1 MSVPVQLRRVLVG
14 AVLLLTLAGCDEA
27 PQGQNQAGD
36 VPAAGTAPVS
46 GPGQPAQGADT
57 LVPAQ
62 QLDLS
67 GSANGVF
74 TTASKAQCSTEPTT
88 PAFSWSAQGSLN
100 GSPVDISYNTNNYRG
115 PGSYN
120 VTGITDDRGGQMVLE
135 VGDPKSP
142 GSVQV
147 ASNGDTRGTFTI
159 GEDQKS
165 GTLDTE
171 LTGNDNQRVRIK
183 GSWKC

>member
-1 MSVPVQLRRVLVG
+1 MSPSVHLRRVLVG
-14 AVLLLTLAGCDEA
+14 AVLLLSVAGCDEA
-27 PQGQNQAGD
+27 PQGQPQIGGA
-36 VPAAGTAPVS
+36 PAAGTAPVS
-46 GPGQPAQGADT
+46 APGQPAQGRDT

-62 QLDLS
+62 QLALS

-74 TTASKAQCSTEPTT
+74 TAASKAECSIEPTT

-100 GSPVDISYNTNNYRG
+100 GSPVDIGYNTNNYRG
-115 PGSYN
+115 PGTYN
-120 VTGITDDRGGQMVLE
+120 VTGITDDHGGQMVLE
-135 VGDPKSP
+135 VGNQKSA
-142 GSVQV
+142 GFVQV

-165 GTLDTE
+165 GTVDTE